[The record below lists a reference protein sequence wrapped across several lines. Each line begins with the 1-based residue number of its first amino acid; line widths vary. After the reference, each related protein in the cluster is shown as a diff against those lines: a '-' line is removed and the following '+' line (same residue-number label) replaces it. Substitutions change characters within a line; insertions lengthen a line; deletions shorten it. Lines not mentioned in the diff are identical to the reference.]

1 MYMLNK
7 QRVIKSVLAAALLS
21 AGTMATAATTVP
33 GGTVH
38 FTGQIVNAACAVS
51 AGSTDQTVNLGQYR
65 TANFTAV
72 GDRSGTVPFKIQL
85 QDCDTSVSTQAS
97 VAFSGTADSTDT
109 TVLNVGNISGGASGS
124 ASGVGIEIADQLG
137 KVLTPNGSVY
147 STAQNLI
154 DGVNVLNFTARYK
167 STAAAVTPGQ
177 ADADATF
184 TMQYN

>member
-1 MYMLNK
+1 MLNK

-51 AGSTDQTVNLGQYR
+51 AGSNNQTINLGQYR
-65 TANFTAV
+65 TANFDKV
-72 GDRSGTVPFKIQL
+72 GAYSGEKNFSIQL
-85 QDCDTSVSTQAS
+85 EDCDTSVSTQAS
-97 VAFSGTADSTDT
+97 VAFSGTAASGDST
-109 TVLNVGNISGGASGS
+109 VLAVSNISGGGVSG
-124 ASGVGIEIADQLG
+124 AAGGVGIEIRDSTT
-137 KVLTPNGSVY
+137 KVLSPNGSTF
-147 STAQNLI
+147 STAQALV

-167 STAAAVTPGQ
+167 STAATVTPGQ